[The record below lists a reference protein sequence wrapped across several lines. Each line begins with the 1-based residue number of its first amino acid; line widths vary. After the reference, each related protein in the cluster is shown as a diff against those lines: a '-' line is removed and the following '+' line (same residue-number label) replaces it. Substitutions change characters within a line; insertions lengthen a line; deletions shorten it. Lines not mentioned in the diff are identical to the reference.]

1 MRETSMP
8 DASSRDRL
16 DDPALWRNA
25 AYIDGQWLDHT
36 PHGTYTLASPATGEV
51 LAELPRC
58 REEEVDRAIVAA
70 DRAFQEW
77 RRTSAL
83 HRSDVLRRW
92 YELVLAARE
101 DLARLITLEEGKP
114 IREARGEVDY
124 AASFLRWFS
133 EEAPR
138 VRGEVIAAKL
148 ASQRIVTLRQPIGV
162 CAAITP
168 WNFPAAMITRK
179 AGPALAAGCAVV
191 VKPAS
196 QTPLTALA
204 LAELAARAGVPA
216 GVFSV
221 LTGNDTR
228 AIGGRLTGH
237 PLVRKVTFTGSTE
250 VGRMLLQQA
259 ATTVKACSME
269 LGGNAPVII
278 FDDAD
283 IDTAIEGLIVA
294 KFRNTG
300 QSCVG
305 ANRVYVQDG
314 IYDAFAHRFADRVSR
329 MKVGNGLEEATEI
342 GPLIDAAAVAKVE
355 EHIADALARGGR
367 IVTGGARLPTGGN
380 FFQPTVIA
388 DVAADAQIATEE
400 TFGPVAPLFRF
411 ATDEEAI
418 RCANESEYGLAAYI
432 FARDA
437 ARIWTA
443 AEAIE
448 AGIVGINTGF
458 ISNEAAPFGGIKQ
471 SGLGREG
478 SHLGIDEYLEVKYMC
493 WDGVAPR

>member
-1 MRETSMP
+1 MLNDQT
-8 DASSRDRL
+8 
-16 DDPALWRNA
+16 LWRTG
-25 AYIDGQWLDHT
+25 AYIDGAWVNET
-36 PHGTYTLASPATGEV
+36 PHGTYDLRNPATGEV
-51 LAELPRC
+51 LAQLPRC
-58 REEEVDRAIVAA
+58 QEDEVDRAIEAA
-70 DRAFQEW
+70 ELAFHDW
-77 RRTSAL
+77 RKTSAQ
-83 HRSDVLRRW
+83 HRADVIRKWFDL
-92 YELVLAARE
+92 LVANKE
-101 DLARLITLEEGKP
+101 DIARLITLEEGKP

-133 EEAPR
+133 EEATR
-138 VRGEVIAAKL
+138 VRGDVIPAKSP
-148 ASQRIVTLRQPIGV
+148 SQRIVTLRQPIGV

-179 AGPALAAGCAVV
+179 AGPALAAGCTMV

-204 LAELAARAGVPA
+204 LAELAERAGVPR

-237 PLVRKVTFTGSTE
+237 RLVRKVTFTGSTE
-250 VGRMLLQQA
+250 VGRVLLQQSA
-259 ATTVKACSME
+259 ATIKKCSME
-269 LGGNAPVII
+269 LGGNAPVIV

-283 IDTAIEGLIVA
+283 LDNAVEGLMVA

-305 ANRVYVQDG
+305 ANRILVQDG
-314 IYDAFAHRFADRVSR
+314 VFDVFAAKFAARVAA
-329 MKVGNGLEEATEI
+329 MKVGNGLAEDTDI
-342 GPLIDAAAVAKVE
+342 GPLIDRAAVAKVQ
-355 EHIADALARGGR
+355 EHIDDAVAKGAR
-367 IVTGGARLPTGGN
+367 VLTGGSPSPEGPC
-380 FFQPTVIA
+380 FYQPTVLA
-388 DVAADAQIATEE
+388 DVPASALLAQDE
-400 TFGPVAPLFRF
+400 TFGPLAPLMRF
-411 ATDEEAI
+411 QTDEEAI
-418 RCANESEYGLAAYI
+418 ALANDTEFGLAAYL

-437 ARIWTA
+437 RRIWNT

-458 ISNEAAPFGGIKQ
+458 ISNEAAPFGGVKQ

-478 SHLGIDEYLEVKYMC
+478 SHLGIDEFLETKYLC
-493 WDGVAPR
+493 WDGN